1 MIYTVQFKVDI
12 DDRFA
17 PYQRDEV
24 ADMMQ
29 NLEGILE
36 WDIIDEQEEE

>member
-1 MIYTVQFKVDI
+1 MIYTVQFKVEVSDEY
-12 DDRFA
+12 A

-29 NLEGILE
+29 ILEGVIE
-36 WDIIDEQEEE
+36 WDIIDEQESE

>member
-1 MIYTVQFKVDI
+1 MIYTVQFKVDVN
-12 DDRFA
+12 DEYA

-29 NLEGILE
+29 NLEGVIE
-36 WDIIDEQEEE
+36 WDIIDEQESE

>member
-1 MIYTVQFKVDI
+1 MIYTVQFKVEVNDGY
-12 DDRFA
+12 A

-36 WDIIDEQEEE
+36 WNIIDEQEDE